1 MQIKHTLYFDGENRT
16 FEGKIVDDDGLK
28 FESNDIDEFMAAV
41 ELFHDNGYT
50 LAGID
55 MMPLEDKKTDDCDG
69 CSGDCDCCDCED
81 PDCTKCCDERDECDD
96 EWEFVELD
104 DDEVKRRIFAPA
116 GPAKFYQ
123 NNPDFAEI
131 ADKIEE
137 LDAPVVKT
145 IHIHSIELLA
155 MAAAGIGLWKLAKKL
170 FRR

>member
-81 PDCTKCCDERDECDD
+81 PDCTKCCDERDADD
-96 EWEFVELD
+96 EDEDDNVGLD
-104 DDEVKRRIFAPA
+104 DWDVI
-116 GPAKFYQ
+116 
-123 NNPDFAEI
+123 D
-131 ADKIEE
+131 
-137 LDAPVVKT
+137 LDDHPVVTGKV
-145 IHIHSIELLA
+145 IHVHSIELLA